1 MRRIL
6 LGLALAACGE
16 DTLANGGDGG
26 SAPDVAAG
34 DAAPTV
40 EPPLVTK
47 AFAESSDDLPNPE
60 RGFVDQV
67 DFAGAGDFSFV
78 RTNGR
83 TLAYAGVHLEAYRFK
98 DLDAPL
104 LQMVTSG
111 FTRAR
116 AAGIKL
122 VVRFVYNDGPG
133 TVVGAPDAS
142 LAQIQKH
149 VAQLAPVLQAN
160 ADVIAVMNAGFIGFW
175 GEWHHSGGTDPNN
188 LDTDPAHKAVLDAL
202 LAALPASRMVEI
214 RTPMAKGALYGSALT
229 ALEAWS
235 GSDKARIGHHNDCF
249 LSSPDDYGTYADPTW
264 KTYVAAETR
273 FLPHGGETCAV
284 DAPRSDCPSS
294 LTEMALLH
302 TSHLNALYNPGVLG
316 GWQTQGCMPEV
327 RRKLG
332 YRFSLAS
339 VAASERV
346 RPGGALQLAITIH
359 NGGWSVPY
367 NARPVYVKLDDA
379 PALLSVD
386 PRTWAP
392 GADPTFT
399 ARLRIPAATSPGTH
413 RLALWLPDAAAAL
426 QPRAEYAIQLANAG
440 VWDAT
445 RGDNALPSLSVDA
458 SAPGEVDPSATVFA
472 VVR

>member
-1 MRRIL
+1 MRRLL
-6 LGLALAACGE
+6 LGLALAGCSETPTATGG
-16 DTLANGGDGG
+16 DAGSPPDAAGGDG
-26 SAPDVAAG
+26 
-34 DAAPTV
+34 APTV

-47 AFAESSDDLPNPE
+47 TYAESTDDLPNPE

-67 DFAGAGDFSFV
+67 DFAGGGDFSFV
-78 RTNGR
+78 RNNAR
-83 TLAYAGVHLEAYRFK
+83 TLAYAGVHLEAYRAK
-98 DLDAPL
+98 DLDATL

-122 VVRFVYNDGPG
+122 VLRFVYNDGPG

-149 VAQLAPVLQAN
+149 LTQLAPVLQAN

-188 LDTDPAHKAVLDAL
+188 LDNDPAHKAVLQAL

-214 RTPMAKGALYGSALT
+214 RTPMAKGALYGAALT
-229 ALEAWS
+229 DLEAWN
-235 GSDKARIGHHNDCF
+235 GNEKARIGHHNDCF
-249 LSSPDDYGTYADPTW
+249 LSSPDDYGTYASATW
-264 KTYVAAETR
+264 KTYVATETR
-273 FLPHGGETCAV
+273 FVPHGGETCSV

-294 LTEMALLH
+294 LSEMALLH
-302 TSHLNALYNPGVLG
+302 TSHLNALYNPSVLA

-332 YRFSLAS
+332 HRLSLAS
-339 VAASERV
+339 VAASQRV
-346 RPGGALQLAITIH
+346 RPGGILQLRLTLH
-359 NGGWSVPY
+359 NGGWASLY
-367 NARPVYVKLDDA
+367 NARPVYVTLDDA
-379 PALLSVD
+379 PAKLAVD

-392 GADPTFT
+392 GADATFT
-399 ARLRIPAATSPGTH
+399 VWLRIPAATTPGAH
-413 RLALWLPDAAAAL
+413 RLALWLPDDAAAL
-426 QPRAEYAIQLANAG
+426 QKRPEYSIQLANAG

-445 RGDNALPSLSVDA
+445 RGDNALPSLTIDA
-458 SAPGEVDPSATVFA
+458 SAPGETDPSSTVFA
-472 VVR
+472 AVP